1 MGTFPAVSCLSPAE
15 QDHNARR
22 CWVSGR
28 GASARYATHTQ
39 NIENVAK
46 ESSRSVARPADCGK
60 VVNSS

>member
-1 MGTFPAVSCLSPAE
+1 MRGVVGCLAGGRAPAT
-15 QDHNARR
+15 R
-22 CWVSGR
+22 
-28 GASARYATHTQ
+28 THTQ